1 MGSSST
7 SGAAGTGGDGGG
19 GAADRSL
26 LGYLLLARVLHLLQM
41 KGSWGI
47 FFSLKKT
54 RKRQTVE
61 KTFIECNKKP
71 SDQRPA
77 VGAGCWI
84 HLGKAETPSA
94 LISR

>member
-7 SGAAGTGGDGGG
+7 TGAAGTGGDGGG

-47 FFSLKKT
+47 IFSLKK
-54 RKRQTVE
+54 KNKE
-61 KTFIECNKKP
+61 KTDCRENIY
-71 SDQRPA
+71 
-77 VGAGCWI
+77 
-84 HLGKAETPSA
+84 
-94 LISR
+94 